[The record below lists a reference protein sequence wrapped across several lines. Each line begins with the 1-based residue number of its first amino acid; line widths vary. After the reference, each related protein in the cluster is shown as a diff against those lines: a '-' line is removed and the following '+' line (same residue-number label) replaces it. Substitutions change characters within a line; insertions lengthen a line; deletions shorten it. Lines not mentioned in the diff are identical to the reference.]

1 LAIKGRY
8 YFTVSYGVRYEIFFP
23 QRERLN
29 KIATRVRAMPACVSS
44 RFYLCRN

>member
-8 YFTVSYGVRYEIFFP
+8 YFTVGYGVRYEIFFP

-29 KIATRVRAMPACVSS
+29 KIATFEDGQSGNPRQL
-44 RFYLCRN
+44 F